1 MKMPCEKELMKEES
15 EALERK
21 REDLPLAIVES
32 LGEVIEYLWYDE
44 ARGFAERAT
53 EDAGNTKHIFEHLR
67 ILRSWLSARLTDD
80 S

>member
-1 MKMPCEKELMKEES
+1 MKMPGEKESMKEES

-21 REDLPLAIVES
+21 FEDLPLEVVES

-44 ARGFAERAT
+44 SRGFAERGT
-53 EDAGNTKHIFEHLR
+53 EDAGNTKHIFEHLQ
-67 ILRSWLSARLTDD
+67 ILRRWLSARLTND